1 MVQGF
6 DNLFEQALKL
16 KERMGELKMEL
27 AATKLP
33 ITAGDEEVTLVF
45 NGLQE
50 VVDVQIEVEGLPPMQ
65 KERLEML
72 LKRAINQ
79 GISRSREVA
88 GQQVANYTGFNPS
101 FFDDMF

>member
-6 DNLFEQALKL
+6 DNLFEQAMKL
-16 KERMGELKMEL
+16 KERMDELKVEL

-33 ITAGDEEVTLVF
+33 ISAGDEEVILVF

-50 VVDVQIEVEGLPPMQ
+50 VVDVKIKMEGLPPLQ

-79 GISRSREVA
+79 GINRSREIA

-101 FFDDMF
+101 FLEDMF